1 MCIAPVKIKKLL
13 GTLKYSV
20 NGKLAVITYV
30 GPNNVISIRPFI
42 KYSSELTEHESKI
55 FKGYLADNK
64 II

>member
-1 MCIAPVKIKKLL
+1 MPVKIKKLR

-20 NGKLAVITYV
+20 NGKLAVITFGGLDV
-30 GPNNVISIRPFI
+30 SPRAFI